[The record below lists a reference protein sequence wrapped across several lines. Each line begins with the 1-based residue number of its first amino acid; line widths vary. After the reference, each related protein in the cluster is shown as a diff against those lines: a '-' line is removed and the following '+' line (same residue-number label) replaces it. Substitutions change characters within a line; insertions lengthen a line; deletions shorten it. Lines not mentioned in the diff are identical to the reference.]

1 MARFCSHS
9 QSTIA
14 AVEANSIS
22 LRASISLFHMH
33 KMIHFKPTSLR
44 RYKRNSHTIPF
55 YKNGALVVWA
65 VKIFHSHSGMFASL
79 QVIVDL
85 LGCDDVLFKPHRLEV
100 VKGMLRQEICL
111 IFAYHEPLNFCY
123 WRQHSIYWKSSVPKP
138 PHLSSY
144 FAFGGILLVAPPWL
158 HGHVRFKPCASPAE
172 NCFVKDDVFH
182 IFGPWR
188 GLSHVFSSQFHLKQ
202 GVKKKAVA
210 INTPLLG
217 LQKVGTWWS
226 QVREEMAND
235 ATIGYLAILVAA
247 LGFGSNYIPV
257 KK

>member
-44 RYKRNSHTIPF
+44 RYKRNSRTIPF

-111 IFAYHEPLNFCY
+111 IFAYHEPLKFLLLTSAQHILKIECSQAAPSLLIFRL
-123 WRQHSIYWKSSVPKP
+123 WRHSSCGATMTTWTCAFQTVCKP
-138 PHLSSY
+138 RRKFLCEGWRVSH
-144 FAFGGILLVAPPWL
+144 FLVL
-158 HGHVRFKPCASPAE
+158 
-172 NCFVKDDVFH
+172 D
-182 IFGPWR
+182 
-188 GLSHVFSSQFHLKQ
+188 
-202 GVKKKAVA
+202 AV
-210 INTPLLG
+210 
-217 LQKVGTWWS
+217 
-226 QVREEMAND
+226 
-235 ATIGYLAILVAA
+235 
-247 LGFGSNYIPV
+247 
-257 KK
+257 